1 MKEHYQSLISILEK
15 TKSVLEDSVP
25 HKVGEN
31 YVIKHNNTLYY
42 DLCVIFSRFYL
53 GNGPY
58 YNSIEFQQLHYF
70 YVGNYSHFFDKVKKP
85 EWFPCDKFTVVNRLS
100 FVEEALDYFKAKI

>member
-1 MKEHYQSLISILEK
+1 MKEHYKSLISILEK

-25 HKVGEN
+25 HKIEEN

-42 DLCVIFSRFYL
+42 GLCVIFSRFYL

-58 YNSIEFQQLHYF
+58 YNSIEFQKLTAYF
-70 YVGNYSHFFDKVKKP
+70 TENHSYYLGD
-85 EWFPCDKFTVVNRLS
+85 EWFPCDKFTVINRLS